1 MKKIILSL
9 LLIICC
15 GFCFAGCKENLPEN
29 YYTVTGQELATFFA
43 SEDFT
48 KSLSYDFSAEL
59 EKLMAKDYAKNYA
72 ELKNIYA
79 PLYDQTIFCA
89 IKYANVF
96 SKGTIPTND
105 SNKLKDYFRTINS
118 DLEDFKKQVT
128 LFNTSRANYESY
140 ITFADSEETA
150 KSDIER
156 IRLNQFKLDYL
167 SLLNKAYNLSANIY
181 FAYEEGYNSFINADE
196 TAPENFKPYLIE
208 INLKLA
214 LNSSNLQL
222 ANSAIKTL
230 QVYLNKEVDNEYD
243 KLWKSSVNFFT
254 DTVKVA
260 YNMSESDFEA
270 IDAGTM
276 LNKLKVWKGV
286 YDVFVSDAKTFN
298 DIVSGLDLWALQD
311 CNYDAKKYAEITK
324 DSTNEGKVNFF
335 LSYYKNIEKLN
346 TYALNLINN

>member
-1 MKKIILSL
+1 M
-9 LLIICC
+9 
-15 GFCFAGCKENLPEN
+15 
-29 YYTVTGQELATFFA
+29 
-43 SEDFT
+43 
-48 KSLSYDFSAEL
+48 
-59 EKLMAKDYAKNYA
+59 
-72 ELKNIYA
+72 
-79 PLYDQTIFCA
+79 
-89 IKYANVF
+89 
-96 SKGTIPTND
+96 
-105 SNKLKDYFRTINS
+105 
-118 DLEDFKKQVT
+118 
-128 LFNTSRANYESY
+128 
-140 ITFADSEETA
+140 
-150 KSDIER
+150 
-156 IRLNQFKLDYL
+156 